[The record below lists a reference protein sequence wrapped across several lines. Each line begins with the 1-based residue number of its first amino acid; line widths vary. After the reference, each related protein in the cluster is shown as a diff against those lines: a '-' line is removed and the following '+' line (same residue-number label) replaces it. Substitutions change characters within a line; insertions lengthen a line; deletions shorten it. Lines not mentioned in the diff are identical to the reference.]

1 MWQIFRH
8 CKDADACKL
17 KLACTH
23 SPWGIYD
30 ACPTPMN
37 DVRKTKPTNSYS
49 RSYLGALLSII
60 MSCSHLLLYWVTSPN
75 LGGQVTSQERQNSHF
90 RHSNITQCSIPSLN
104 YQNCH
109 ISLSSLFLGSFSSLN
124 YKNGHFSPKNLL
136 LGSLSSLNYRSGY
149 FSPRTFLFG
158 SSSLL
163 ISMFFHNSTTVNY
176 MPCFAREARYT
187 WVT

>member
-1 MWQIFRH
+1 MESF
-8 CKDADACKL
+8 L
-17 KLACTH
+17 T
-23 SPWGIYD
+23 
-30 ACPTPMN
+30 
-37 DVRKTKPTNSYS
+37 KTS
-49 RSYLGALLSII
+49 
-60 MSCSHLLLYWVTSPN
+60 
-75 LGGQVTSQERQNSHF
+75 TSQERQNSHF
-90 RHSNITQCSIPSLN
+90 RHSNITQCSISSLN
-104 YQNCH
+104 YQNGH

-187 WVT
+187 WVTQLGLITTCGAHNQLMLHMDANYIKSSMSACQRWMIDRLRRWIVMVYA